1 MKLSEITVRWYDVV
15 FFVGFLGFYRIVVY
29 NYLGDIAEFLGLLV
43 MMSYIWFMSKRQQSN
58 PESDSDAGSS

>member
-15 FFVGFLGFYRIVVY
+15 FFVGFPGAY
-29 NYLGDIAEFLGLLV
+29 NYLFGLDGIAYFPSVLV
-43 MMSYIWFMSKRQQSN
+43 IMSYVWFMSKRQQSN